1 MQLNDNGIIIDF
13 YPQGNGEHRFSK
25 RVKFENG
32 QTSFTTVLKVE
43 MKYEVHNR
51 LAKGAEVTG
60 FNLEPISRNL
70 YTAMMC

>member
-1 MQLNDNGIIIDF
+1 MQITDQGIVVDF
-13 YPQGNGEHRFSK
+13 YPVGNGEHRFSK

-32 QTSFTTVLKVE
+32 QTSFSTVMKIE

-60 FNLEPISRNL
+60 FNVEPMSRNL
-70 YTAMMC
+70 YSAMMC